1 MIGYLN
7 LQKPFDKYGWINT
20 GDKVKKHKNGF
31 ITILGRKMKS
41 LTLEAKKSI
50 LKK

>member
-7 LQKPFDKYGWINT
+7 LKTFDKYGWINT
-20 GDKVKKHKNGF
+20 GDKVKKRKMV
-31 ITILGRKMKS
+31 ITILGR
-41 LTLEAKKSI
+41 ENEIVNIGGEKSI